1 MHKAVGFSE
10 RRMKGRETPCVNIV
24 KIEGYLFTRSVELGV
39 GSRRQ
44 NTCRRYG
51 ISFMYVF
58 VV

>member
-10 RRMKGRETPCVNIV
+10 TRMKGSEEPCVTIV
-24 KIEGYLFTRSVELGV
+24 KIEGYLCIRSVELGV

-44 NTCRRYG
+44 NACRRYG
-51 ISFMYVF
+51 ISYMYVF